1 VLATDGDQSPPVNFQ
16 AGMQQPGILQPAE
29 PDSLSIGHRRFTEEA
44 GLAGLCLGRPVVLL
58 AMRPCVTLLT
68 AAATLVAS
76 TTALDNGFTVPP
88 RGWSALYGAPFNS
101 VNETMLMRAAEGLNK
116 SGLLAKGYEYV
127 TIDDWWATRDNA
139 TGDIMG
145 VPDKFPSGMKAIGQA
160 IHAQNAKFGV

>member
-1 VLATDGDQSPPVNFQ
+1 
-16 AGMQQPGILQPAE
+16 
-29 PDSLSIGHRRFTEEA
+29 
-44 GLAGLCLGRPVVLL
+44 
-58 AMRPCVTLLT
+58 MRPCVTLLT